1 MIRYAKG
8 YINDAPTGV
17 WRADFDAK
25 AEEWRTSPLID
36 FVYKGQN
43 SLVAVAENRVF
54 YYRFLKFPAQP
65 KKYQW
70 IGFVKTM

>member
-8 YINDAPTGV
+8 YVNDFPTGV

-25 AEEWRTSPLID
+25 AEIWKANSFID
-36 FVYKGQN
+36 FVYKGRN
-43 SLVAVAENRVF
+43 SLVVVTNDRVF

-65 KKYQW
+65 
-70 IGFVKTM
+70 